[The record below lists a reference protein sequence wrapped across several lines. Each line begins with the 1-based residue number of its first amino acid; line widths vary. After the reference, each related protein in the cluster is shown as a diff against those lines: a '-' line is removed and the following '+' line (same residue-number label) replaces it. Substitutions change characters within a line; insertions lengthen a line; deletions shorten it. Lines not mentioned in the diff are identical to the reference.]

1 MGKLIANKAV
11 YFVVLTLFTLAF
23 TWNLAHGTVLLKPLC
38 YVVTPVLSNLPGA
51 LLVATGPTIPPP
63 VDEDIRIATG
73 PTIPPPVDEDIRI
86 ATGPTIPPPVD
97 EDIRIATGPT
107 IPPPVDEDIR
117 IAA

>member
-97 EDIRIATGPT
+97 EDIRIA
-107 IPPPVDEDIR
+107 
-117 IAA
+117 A